1 MEDTERFVW
10 EIASAKSWS
19 LRGAFPQPAF
29 IDSRLTISY
38 MSLPCLPSIDELT
51 LMFFTLPSH
60 SGATGVSFDV
70 FKHMMSMI

>member
-10 EIASAKSWS
+10 EIALAKSWS
-19 LRGAFPQPAF
+19 LREAFPQPAF

-51 LMFFTLPSH
+51 LMFFTVPFH
-60 SGATGVSFDV
+60 SGATGVSFNV
-70 FKHMMSMI
+70 FKNMMSMI